1 MFVEV
6 YGVKLKNHNQDAG
19 VAKVPENRRLIELTG
34 ARLRP
39 YQNQNDKCEIKQKS
53 GVSIICA
60 GTYDEI
66 VQRVV
71 DAQLS
76 GIITRVTP
84 NN

>member
-39 YQNQNDKCEIKQKS
+39 YQNQNDKCEIKQKN

-66 VQRVV
+66 VERIIRSQS
-71 DAQLS
+71 S
-76 GIITRVTP
+76 GEITRVTP
-84 NN
+84 YN